1 MYENTTTKGK
11 RYYLSILKKEKHH
24 IDNMKQS
31 EKVIKFVSLGPGD
44 PELITIKGLKAL
56 QEASFIYCPATMTPS
71 GTKSSHSSVTLQ
83 ALGIDSDKIKT
94 FTLPM
99 SKNRDAAI
107 KVYQDLADDI
117 EKCYK
122 NDMQIAVAAEGDAG
136 FYASIQYLYELLKEK
151 GLQVTR
157 IAGVPAFIAAGPV
170 AGIHLVKQEERLL
183 VVPGII
189 SEEELTDK
197 INSGYVVVIMKL
209 PLCEE
214 AVHKAITQNPEAEF
228 HYFENIS
235 RENEF
240 YTSDTDIIKDKKF
253 PYFSLMIISKK
264 Q

>member
-1 MYENTTTKGK
+1 M
-11 RYYLSILKKEKHH
+11 
-24 IDNMKQS
+24 
-31 EKVIKFVSLGPGD
+31 
-44 PELITIKGLKAL
+44 
-56 QEASFIYCPATMTPS
+56 
-71 GTKSSHSSVTLQ
+71 
-83 ALGIDSDKIKT
+83 
-94 FTLPM
+94 
-99 SKNRDAAI
+99 
-107 KVYQDLADDI
+107 
-117 EKCYK
+117 
-122 NDMQIAVAAEGDAG
+122 
-136 FYASIQYLYELLKEK
+136 
-151 GLQVTR
+151 
-157 IAGVPAFIAAGPV
+157 

-240 YTSDTDIIKDKKF
+240 YTSDTEIIKDKKF
-253 PYFSLMIISKK
+253 PYFSLMIITKK